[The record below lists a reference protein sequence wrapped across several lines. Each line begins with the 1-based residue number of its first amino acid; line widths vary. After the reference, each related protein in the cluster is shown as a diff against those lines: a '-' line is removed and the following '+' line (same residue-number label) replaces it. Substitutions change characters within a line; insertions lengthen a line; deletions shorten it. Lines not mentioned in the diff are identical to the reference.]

1 VQTTERAIFIFARS
15 VILKKEWTELSTT
28 EPKKPSIAAA
38 RDAAKLKTARIK
50 RGRRG
55 RQARLEGAK
64 KHREQL
70 ALANGH
76 DQHDQL
82 RVDDARA
89 VRLLSKR
96 QVLDIVGCSAVTL
109 WAWMGAD
116 PPKFPRA
123 RTVVGRSMWVE
134 SEVRDWLRTLPPSQL
149 KPSKETE
156 PA

>member
-1 VQTTERAIFIFARS
+1 M
-15 VILKKEWTELSTT
+15 ST
-28 EPKKPSIAAA
+28 KKPSALALA
-38 RDAAKLKTARIK
+38 RQAAKLKAARIE
-50 RGRRG
+50 RARRG

-76 DQHDQL
+76 DQL
-82 RVDDARA
+82 RVHDART

-96 QVLDIVGCSAVTL
+96 QVLDVVGCSAPTL
-109 WAWMGAD
+109 WAWMRAD

-134 SEVRDWLRTLPPSQL
+134 AEVRDWLESLPPSQL
-149 KPSKETE
+149 KPLATDQFAESKETE